1 MDMVIMVLGATK
13 FYIVV
18 CQIKENIIMVI
29 EEGLIAS
36 TTLST

>member
-1 MDMVIMVLGATK
+1 MDMVIMVFGATK

-29 EEGLIAS
+29 KEGLLTS
-36 TTLST
+36 KTLSS